1 MKKIIAFAAIAILGA
16 NVAQADLLVGW
27 DFAGIS
33 GITAGSV
40 TSNVADADMD
50 DTSTMLISRGSGL
63 TPASNSGGYAAN
75 NWSTPFDATD
85 YYEFNAIADDG
96 YIFDVTNVTLNI
108 RRSSTGPS
116 NFVIRSS
123 ADNFTSDLDT
133 FVAVAN
139 GGYVAPVSV
148 SAQTNVTFRLYGY
161 DASGA
166 AGSMNLGGA
175 GNDLV
180 IQGTISVVPEPG
192 TLAILSLGFLSLY
205 GIRRRR
211 QR

>member
-1 MKKIIAFAAIAILGA
+1 MKKIIAIAAVVLLGSHA
-16 NVAQADLLVGW
+16 AKADLLVGW
-27 DFAGIS
+27 DFAGLA
-33 GITAGSV
+33 GITTGSV
-40 TSNVADADMD
+40 TSNVADADMA

-63 TPASNSGGYAAN
+63 TPASNTGGYAAN
-75 NWSTPFDATD
+75 NWSTTFDTTD

-96 YIFDVTNVTLNI
+96 YIFDVTNITLNI
-108 RRSSTGPS
+108 RRSGTGPS

-123 ADNFTSDLDT
+123 ADNFTSDLDA

-139 GGYVAPVSV
+139 GAYASPITL

-166 AGSMNLGGA
+166 AGSMNLGGT

-211 QR
+211 QH